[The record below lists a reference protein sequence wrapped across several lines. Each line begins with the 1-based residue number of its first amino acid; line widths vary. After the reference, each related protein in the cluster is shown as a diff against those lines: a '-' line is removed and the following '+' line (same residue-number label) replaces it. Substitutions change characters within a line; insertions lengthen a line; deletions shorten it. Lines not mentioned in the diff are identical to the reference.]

1 MVPEALLID
10 WAGTITVPMGEMMAL
25 AAERLGLDDEDVA
38 KAFGGLAEYMA
49 GDNSLFHQAER
60 GEVAD
65 EDLRAFIEEKAPG
78 AGRLFDP
85 TGPSFFDAPD
95 RPEMAALLERL
106 RDEDITVVMA
116 TNNFASM
123 QELLAK
129 RYLDTGMVSAI
140 ANSAL
145 MGARK
150 PEPAFYERC
159 LDAVG
164 VDASAAL
171 FVDDMRHNIDGAE
184 ALGIRS
190 ILVGSDTAE
199 AVAAV
204 VDAFGL

>member
-1 MVPEALLID
+1 MSDDMVPEALLID

-190 ILVGSDTAE
+190 ILVGSDTA
-199 AVAAV
+199 
-204 VDAFGL
+204 